1 MMKRMGW
8 LLSDHS
14 SYLAEQASTDRPEPE
29 LPEMSFEQINLR
41 LQHAWEKSQIVSVQ
55 INALY
60 DGEYL
65 PLIQGAAVG
74 FAASQLYL
82 QLKTGHVRMLQVED
96 IRHVDILDA
105 TKWWAE

>member
-1 MMKRMGW
+1 
-8 LLSDHS
+8 
-14 SYLAEQASTDRPEPE
+14 
-29 LPEMSFEQINLR
+29 MSFEQINLR